1 MRPELNAAPAQAGFT
16 LLEVLIAFVIAA
28 LALGVMFDAVL
39 GGLRATR
46 TASDY
51 QEAISLAKSHLA
63 AVRESGL
70 AGRELQGDD
79 GHGFTW
85 KLRIAPAGTVTLPRN
100 PELDP
105 ADAPVLQA
113 TLYSVSVTVLWKSDG
128 GERQVR
134 LESARVGA
142 AQAKGG

>member
-1 MRPELNAAPAQAGFT
+1 
-16 LLEVLIAFVIAA
+16 VLIAFVIAA

-46 TASDY
+46 TASNY

-63 AVRESGL
+63 AITNANVTGQET
-70 AGRELQGDD
+70 QGDD

-85 KLRIAPAGTVTLPRN
+85 KLRIAPVGTVTLARN
-100 PELDP
+100 ADLDP
-105 ADAPVLQA
+105 ADAPALQA
-113 TLYSVSVTVLWKSDG
+113 TLYAVSVTELWKADG

-134 LESARVGA
+134 LESARVA
-142 AQAKGG
+142 AGQARGG